1 MERPGRGEGKGG
13 ETKKVVVAMVMPSDL
28 CEVGVTLEFF
38 GLKVQS
44 LLHFFSRHLFRGSRQ
59 SQVRHC
65 HHCGIILCVCV
76 CDEWY
81 VYGACVMSDVCMVHG
96 AWCVMSDMCMVCEGG
111 GGKPCIIMGGSRLF
125 STV

>member
-38 GLKVQS
+38 GLQVQS

-59 SQVRHC
+59 SQVRHG
-65 HHCGIILCVCV
+65 HHCGIILCVQVCMCV
-76 CDEWY
+76 C
-81 VYGACVMSDVCMVHG
+81 VC
-96 AWCVMSDMCMVCEGG
+96 VCEGG
-111 GGKPCIIMGGSRLF
+111 GGGQPCIIMGGSRLF